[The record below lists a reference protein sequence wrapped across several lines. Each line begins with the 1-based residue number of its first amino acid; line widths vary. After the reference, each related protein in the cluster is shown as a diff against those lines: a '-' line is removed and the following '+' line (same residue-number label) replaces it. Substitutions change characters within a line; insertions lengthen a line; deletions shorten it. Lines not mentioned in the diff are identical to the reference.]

1 MYDGASWT
9 YLSKTTVPF
18 EPTIKSGKPSAL
30 WSKDDWLIDM
40 PKNFSPDLTS
50 GPAILC
56 VNGNSIIHQIGF
68 ILNTIANRKPY
79 FSIFYDLAHLW
90 IRKAD
95 SSSSFTVEYVDA
107 ALTVILQ
114 RSSNSQIIETI
125 SVKIRQYSK
134 RRAKPSF
141 ARCIPS

>member
-18 EPTIKSGKPSAL
+18 EPTAKSGNLSPL

-56 VNGNSIIHQIGF
+56 VNWKSLIHQIGF
-68 ILNTIANRKPY
+68 ILNTVENRKPY
-79 FSIFYDLAHLW
+79 FRIFYDLAHLW
-90 IRKAD
+90 IRKTD
-95 SSSSFTVEYVDA
+95 SSSSFAVEYVDA
-107 ALTVILQ
+107 ALTIILQ
-114 RSSNSQIIETI
+114 RSSNGQIIETI

-134 RRAKPSF
+134 RRPKPSF
-141 ARCIPS
+141 FRCIPS